1 MRHARGWVNWAVAS
15 ALLLLLQACAGVP
28 RDASLP
34 INDPNEQLNRRV
46 MAASQ
51 AMLRPASR
59 VVNAIPD
66 PVQDR
71 LRDFSSNLKEPR
83 IFVNNVLQGR
93 FKAAHTTAGRFL
105 GNSIFGLGGLFDIA
119 SREGVQQNSG
129 DFGQTLFVWGVAEG
143 PYVVHLAP
151 STLRDAVGSAVD
163 MVADPV
169 GWATGSQVALS
180 VSTSVLDAAANLG
193 QLKQAEDASI
203 DFYSFIRSSY
213 YQTRRAEL
221 REAIGLP
228 SVIDSPALDD
238 PDDPEPGSGAN
249 AQSPTRDD
257 EMKRRAQ
264 VTIVADERQDER

>member
-1 MRHARGWVNWAVAS
+1 
-15 ALLLLLQACAGVP
+15 
-28 RDASLP
+28 
-34 INDPNEQLNRRV
+34 
-46 MAASQ
+46 
-51 AMLRPASR
+51 
-59 VVNAIPD
+59 
-66 PVQDR
+66 
-71 LRDFSSNLKEPR
+71 
-83 IFVNNVLQGR
+83 LQGR

-203 DFYSFIRSSY
+203 DFYSFVRSSY